1 MNDIWQGLMSAIK
14 LIVLFDKNI
23 IEIVLLTL
31 YITIASTLVSATI
44 AVPTAIV
51 VSLNEFKFKKTI
63 IKLTNTLMALPPV
76 IAGLIV
82 YILFSRKGPFGS
94 LGILF
99 TPTVMVVAQVLIVVP
114 IIMGTTINIINTK
127 GKLILD
133 ELNNL
138 NADSV
143 SRYKVVFN
151 ELKYNICSNILLG
164 FSRAISEVGAVMLVG
179 GNIEHKTRVMTTVI
193 VLQTSMGN
201 FDSALAIG
209 IILLVLS
216 YIVNSMVIKFSRE
229 R

>member
-1 MNDIWQGLMSAIK
+1 
-14 LIVLFDKNI
+14 
-23 IEIVLLTL
+23 
-31 YITIASTLVSATI
+31 
-44 AVPTAIV
+44 
-51 VSLNEFKFKKTI
+51 
-63 IKLTNTLMALPPV
+63 MALPPV

-99 TPTVMVVAQVLIVVP
+99 TPTVMVIAQILIVVP
-114 IIMGTTINIINTK
+114 IVMGTTINIINTK
-127 GKLILD
+127 GKLILT

-138 NADSV
+138 NADNM

-151 ELKYNICSNILLG
+151 ELKYNIYSNILLG

-179 GNIEHKTRVMTTVI
+179 GNIEHKTRVMTTYI
-193 VLQTSMGN
+193 VLQTNMGN

-209 IILLVLS
+209 IILLILS
-216 YIVNSMVIKFSRE
+216 YIVNSMVIKFNRE

>member
-1 MNDIWQGLMSAIK
+1 MKDIWQGLLSAIK
-14 LIVLFDKNI
+14 LIVTFDKNI
-23 IEIVLLTL
+23 TEIVLLTL
-31 YITIASTLVSATI
+31 YITIASTLVSAII
-44 AVPTAIV
+44 AVPSAIF
-51 VSLNEFKFKKTI
+51 VSLNEFKLKKTI
-63 IKLTNTLMALPPV
+63 VKLTNTLMALPPV

-99 TPTVMVVAQVLIVVP
+99 TPTVMVIAQILIVVP

-127 GKLILD
+127 GKLILA

-138 NADSV
+138 NADNT
-143 SRYKVVFN
+143 SRYKVIFN
-151 ELKYNICSNILLG
+151 ELKYNIYSNILLG

-179 GNIEHKTRVMTTVI
+179 GNIEHKTRVMTTYI
-193 VLQTSMGN
+193 VLQTNMGN

-209 IILLVLS
+209 ITLLILS
-216 YIVNSMVIKFSRE
+216 YVVNSMVIKFNRE